1 MNWINTVGDKQRDL
15 LAGFWQSVEKAASMS
30 DLSMRAVTD
39 VEAAHVAVKIFGNL
53 NSGSEGMVQYPPF
66 VSEGHRDQLYLDVA
80 LGKLCADLFMHQGA
94 EDPIGAAAVTPV
106 QLIDIGQATTR
117 IAGVIRDQMSR
128 GSNV

>member
-80 LGKLCADLFMHQGA
+80 LANYVPTYLCIKALKILS
-94 EDPIGAAAVTPV
+94 ELRPLPLYSL
-106 QLIDIGQATTR
+106 LI
-117 IAGVIRDQMSR
+117 
-128 GSNV
+128 